1 MCYIYWL
8 CNEINNTEVDNG
20 KDLLLH
26 NLIEYSDNYSN
37 ISSSLFQ
44 DFRGESALN
53 NDVIVQTGRS

>member
-20 KDLLLH
+20 KDLPLH

>member
-8 CNEINNTEVDNG
+8 CNAINNTEVDNG
-20 KDLLLH
+20 KDLPLH

>member
-37 ISSSLFQ
+37 TSSSLFQ
-44 DFRGESALN
+44 DFSGESALN